1 MRTLPPILDYGGRL
15 VLSRL
20 VLNGVLQAGMVV
32 GTMFLVRHAFDA
44 LLLPGKSGG
53 PGQLLGLEGLPAV
66 LSFAAALFLCGAS
79 AALLRMIE
87 FVDAERLGQRYVHR
101 VRMVLFNQMAKFPP
115 RAIGKRGS
123 GAILL
128 RFVGDLTALRTW
140 VSRGL
145 ARIVVAAIVVVLA
158 TGFLASMDA
167 SLAAASLAAMLLGLS
182 GNLLLG
188 PKMQSAVDESR
199 RLRGRLARNINEK
212 VWAFSV
218 IQAFNQTRR
227 ESRMFRRQSALLR
240 RAMISRARVMGFMRV
255 LTEGSTAFSMGLLLS
270 LGALETAQGM
280 TTAGNVL
287 GAMTMIGF
295 ISTAFRDFGRVH
307 EYYRNAQVSEQRIVE
322 FLQTRTMHGRSTTL
336 PALTVQDGAV
346 TFESVGIKGSL
357 KDITGEVPGGARV
370 AICGPNGAGKSTLL
384 QAAARLIE
392 LTSGRI
398 LIDGQDIA
406 ACNLSSVRNAI
417 GIVSPD
423 LPLLRGSV
431 RYNLRYRKPEAG
443 EEETAWASELCRLG
457 ELLDTLPGREA
468 FRVQEGGQNLSLG
481 QRHRLALAR
490 AVLGRPPLLIMDEI
504 DANLDQNAEDII
516 DYVLDRYPGTVI
528 MATRSA
534 KLIERADLC
543 WHMEDGRLVDVTK
556 RPGPVPADTGKKRMN
571 HRMPPSSAEKESP

>member
-1 MRTLPPILDYGGRL
+1 MRTLPPILDHGGRF

-32 GTMFLVRHAFDA
+32 GTMFLVRHAFDG
-44 LLLPGKSGG
+44 LLLPEGSGG
-53 PGQLLGLEGLPAV
+53 PAQFLGLHGLPATIF
-66 LSFAAALFLCGAS
+66 FAAGLFLFAGF
-79 AALLRMIE
+79 AALLRMFE
-87 FVDAERLGQRYVHR
+87 LVDAERLGQRYVHR
-101 VRMVLFNQMAKFPP
+101 VRMALFNQMAKFPP
-115 RAIGKRGS
+115 RTIAKVGS

-158 TGFLASMDA
+158 TGFLASVDA

-199 RLRGRLARNINEK
+199 MLRGRLARNINEK
-212 VWAFSV
+212 IRAFSV

-227 ESRMFRRQSALLR
+227 ESRMFRRQSVLLR
-240 RAMISRARVMGFMRV
+240 RAMISRARVMGLMRI

-270 LGALETAQGM
+270 LGALETTLGM

-287 GAMTMIGF
+287 GAMTMVGF

-307 EYYRNAQVSEQRIVE
+307 EYYRNAQVSEQRIIE
-322 FLQTRTMHGRSTTL
+322 FMQTRTMHGRSAAL
-336 PALTVQDGAV
+336 PALAVRDGAL
-346 TFESVGIKGSL
+346 TFESAGIKGSL

-370 AICGPNGAGKSTLL
+370 AVCVPNGAGKSTLL

-431 RYNLRYRKPEAG
+431 RFNLRYRKPQAG
-443 EEETAWASELCRLG
+443 EEETAWARELCRLD
-457 ELLDTLPGREA
+457 ELLDTLPGGEA

-490 AVLGRPPLLIMDEI
+490 AVLGSPPLLILDEI
-504 DANLDQNAEDII
+504 DANLDQHAEDVLSH
-516 DYVLDRYPGTVI
+516 VLDRYPGTVI
-528 MATRSA
+528 MATRST

-543 WHMEDGRLVDVTK
+543 WHMEDGRLAGVTE
-556 RPGPVPADTGKKRMN
+556 RSGSDPADTEKRMKSL
-571 HRMPPSSAEKESP
+571 MTPPSATKESP